1 MRDDWPTQ
9 SWVHPF
15 RPAGLLVLLAHAI
28 DHGGHRRVAKWLA
41 SFATRKNELALE
53 PSEGFHFLNQI
64 ERMAGKRNTVF
75 PVAFH
80 AFGRRESF
88 LLFGEDPATIE
99 QEYRDAKKRYRA
111 ALRAEKDWEKRA
123 GVDGL
128 AQSIE

>member
-1 MRDDWPTQ
+1 
-9 SWVHPF
+9 V
-15 RPAGLLVLLAHAI
+15 
-28 DHGGHRRVAKWLA
+28 
-41 SFATRKNELALE
+41 
-53 PSEGFHFLNQI
+53 FL
-64 ERMAGKRNTVF
+64 
-75 PVAFH
+75 VAFH
-80 AFGRRESF
+80 AFGSRESF